1 MLAKIRKKNFK
12 KVIENKSKNAGEH
25 LVMNVIVIKQES
37 LGKLN
42 IWLLIDDQ
50 YFKMEWSI
58 FTIRKSLLL

>member
-12 KVIENKSKNAGEH
+12 KVIENKSKTAGEH

-37 LGKLN
+37 WGKLN

-50 YFKMEWSI
+50 
-58 FTIRKSLLL
+58 